1 MKKYLLVFAS
11 LSVLLMSACN
21 PADLVAGAVKNNA
34 ANAIKAGT
42 TPNGTTPVA
51 GAVGAEN
58 VTKAQFIK
66 YVECIVSKS
75 PEAKAALNLYI
86 TQVNLIPDSQWNVA
100 GPNLV
105 KGMQQVQAS
114 LGCTF

>member
-42 TPNGTTPVA
+42 AN
-51 GAVGAEN
+51 GAVGTEI
-58 VTKAQFIK
+58 VTKAQFLK

-75 PEAKAALNLYI
+75 PESKAMLSMYV
-86 TQVNLIPDSQWNVA
+86 TQINAIPDAQWNVA
-100 GPNLV
+100 GANIV
-105 KGMQQVQAS
+105 SSMQKVQAS
-114 LGCTF
+114 LGCSF